1 MSAIADFA
9 KLLALFFS
17 RYLMQQRQ
25 VSPNTI
31 ASYRDTFR
39 LLVNY
44 ANKVLGKPPQDL
56 SFEDLDADF
65 IGDFLN
71 HLEHERGN
79 DVRTLRH
86 SAAMELLHNGVDR
99 TTIALWLGHES
110 VETTYIYLHADLEL
124 KERAMART
132 TPAGTPMR
140 RYEPQDNVLAFLNS
154 L

>member
-1 MSAIADFA
+1 MSAIAHFA

-39 LLVNY
+39 LFVNY

-56 SFEDLDADF
+56 SLEDLDADF

-71 HLEHERGN
+71 HIEHERGN
-79 DVRTLRH
+79 L
-86 SAAMELLHNGVDR
+86 
-99 TTIALWLGHES
+99 
-110 VETTYIYLHADLEL
+110 
-124 KERAMART
+124 
-132 TPAGTPMR
+132 
-140 RYEPQDNVLAFLNS
+140 S
-154 L
+154 LIHI

>member
-9 KLLALFFS
+9 KLLTLFFS

-39 LLVNY
+39 LLVNH
-44 ANKVLGKPPQDL
+44 ANKVLGKPSQDL

-65 IGDFLN
+65 ISDFLN

-79 DVRTLRH
+79 DVRTRNARL
-86 SAAMELLHNGVDR
+86 AAIR
-99 TTIALWLGHES
+99 
-110 VETTYIYLHADLEL
+110 
-124 KERAMART
+124 
-132 TPAGTPMR
+132 
-140 RYEPQDNVLAFLNS
+140 S
-154 L
+154 LFA